1 VAAYNRYDNNKAIV
15 ADKSSWIDQYIC
27 AYLTGNGDD
36 NYLFYRNQG
45 TSMSSPV
52 VAGIVALWMEAC
64 QEYAPDH
71 GYLTTNDVREII
83 ANTSRSSVG
92 GEDIKITSGNN
103 IQLGCGLIDAEA
115 GIQYIKDHFPTAIA
129 GVKANESSTPAI
141 IKKFVGG
148 AIVVEKDGKLYNASG
163 QRVK

>member
-1 VAAYNRYDNNKAIV
+1 
-15 ADKSSWIDQYIC
+15 
-27 AYLTGNGDD
+27 
-36 NYLFYRNQG
+36 
-45 TSMSSPV
+45 MSSPV

-115 GIQYIKDHFPTAIA
+115 GIKYIKDHFPTAIA
-129 GVKANESSTPAI
+129 GVNANESTVPAI
-141 IKKFVGG
+141 TKKFVGG
-148 AIVVEKDGKLYNASG
+148 NIVIEKDGKLYSTAG